1 MSGSARTAGASASG
15 QPRKAQSSKRK
26 TRTDSRRQ
34 FVDSVRIVV
43 RGGAGGKGSSSFR
56 REPFTPRGGPDGGD
70 GGRGGSVLLKAT
82 TSTSDLS
89 LFKQHPRWNAEAGAD
104 GAGGR
109 KTGRGGADVVLDVPV
124 GTVVLDEEGVL
135 VADLD
140 RAGVEATVAHGGVG
154 GRGNVHFKSSTRRA
168 PDYAEPGFKGDER
181 TLVLDL
187 KLIADIG
194 LVGKPNAGK
203 SSLLSSLT
211 AARPKVADYPF
222 TTLDPE
228 LGVAESPGGRI
239 VIADIPGLIEG
250 AARGAGL
257 GLRFLRHVERT
268 RVLVYVLDG
277 STEDPWADLET
288 VRAEVEQFSP
298 QLALRPFVV
307 AINKLDLEATR
318 RRKTRNRRKG
328 VLFISALT
336 GEGLPELTEAMV
348 SALAVAPEVA
358 AQGLPASKTKLRE
371 RTVPVALTV
380 ARDASGFVVSG
391 DRVEYLVERT
401 DLESEGALARF
412 QSELDRLGVNAALES
427 AGVQAGD
434 TVKISGIEFE
444 YQP

>member
-1 MSGSARTAGASASG
+1 MSALE
-15 QPRKAQSSKRK
+15 QPRRAQSSKRK

-43 RGGAGGKGSSSFR
+43 RGGHGGKGSSSFR

-82 TSTSDLS
+82 TGASDLS
-89 LFKQHPRWNAEAGAD
+89 LYKQRPRWNAEAGAD

-109 KTGRGGADVVLDVPV
+109 KTGRGGDDVVLDVPV

-140 RAGVEATVAHGGVG
+140 RAGAEATVAHGGVG

-168 PDYAEPGFKGDER
+168 PDYSEPGFKGDER

-187 KLIADIG
+187 KLIADVG
-194 LVGKPNAGK
+194 LVGPPNAGK

-277 STEDPWADLET
+277 SAEDPWADLET
-288 VRAEVEQFSP
+288 VRKEVEQFSP
-298 QLALRPFVV
+298 GLALRPFVV
-307 AINKLDLEATR
+307 AINKLDLEPTR
-318 RRKTRNRRKG
+318 GRKTRNRRKG

-358 AQGLPASKTKLRE
+358 AQGLPSKKTKLRE
-371 RTVPVALTV
+371 RTVPVALAV
-380 ARDASGFVVSG
+380 ARDPSGFVVTG

-427 AGVQAGD
+427 AGVQPGD